1 MIDSIIVYST
11 VSTVKYN
18 TNTLIGGN
26 RNQKKKHIK
35 GTKCFGHAFFDD
47 YWVHDFC

>member
-1 MIDSIIVYST
+1 MIDSIIVYS
-11 VSTVKYN
+11 VKYKN

-26 RNQKKKHIK
+26 RNQKKHIK